1 MNRLSTSSRSGVPFS
16 RRVLLTLGSLALV
29 FLSILPV
36 LNAQERSE
44 GDLPVIEPRLTR
56 IIGSDTL
63 QIGEAALSPDG
74 RWVVYSATSPGGRYL
89 WVISSEGG
97 EPSRLVETRDVSG
110 PAWFPDG
117 DRIAYR
123 SDQLRAILTVPFDG
137 GTGRASG
144 APRRVTL
151 DDTPRSFRL
160 SPDARWIA
168 YRFGPMGDM
177 VIKVIPSNGGT
188 ARTVGEPSH
197 MLFVTD
203 WSRDGR
209 FIYYT
214 VQEPEAPDARHL
226 MRVSVEGGISQRVER
241 EPTGDAAPAVP
252 YRVGSTAGSDGA
264 GSHREIRTYDGRPV
278 ASFQLPQD
286 ARVAF
291 FLPPFSQDGR
301 HLLSV
306 VSNTAF
312 AIRLLPIAGGTPR
325 QLGEARAWESPL
337 GWSPD
342 GEEVL
347 FASALNGRT
356 AIMSAPVEGGAAR
369 EIAPMPVRGRR
380 RGDLWAHPVT
390 FSPDGRYLTYSTPTP
405 GSTDRTLVV
414 RSMANGEDRVITNSL
429 FYHEAAY
436 LVGPGGTSN
445 TAGDEFLYLER
456 NGDQV
461 ELRATPPV
469 GPSRL
474 LRSFPLAE
482 GQWAKGVFGDRVAYA
497 ADEEQGEGLFE
508 GLPPGRI
515 VVAQGPGGIPR
526 EVASPES
533 VIFGDIVWSPDG
545 RWIAAT
551 TYVVAEPVEES
562 EMKVLVVGVGPDG
575 EVTVPAR
582 LIDTPIGGAGAFDLR
597 WLPDGSAVIL
607 TGQFPPEYE
616 LDVWLIPVQNGGR
629 PQVLTRDE
637 MDERGFNTLSPDG
650 KYVAYQVSFSR
661 GSSLWLADLGG
672 AWMRER

>member
-1 MNRLSTSSRSGVPFS
+1 MNRLSTSSRSGVPLS
-16 RRVLLTLGSLALV
+16 RRVLITLGSLTLV
-29 FLSILPV
+29 LLSILPG
-36 LNAQERSE
+36 LNAQE
-44 GDLPVIEPRLTR
+44 GPADDLPVIEPRLTR

-63 QIGEAALSPDG
+63 EIGGAALSPDG
-74 RWVVYSATSPGGRYL
+74 RWVVYSATSPGGNYL

-97 EPSRLVETRDVSG
+97 EPSRLVETRDVSL

-117 DRIAYR
+117 DRIAYW
-123 SDQLRAILTVPFDG
+123 SFHLRAILTVPFDG

-151 DDTPRSFRL
+151 DDTPRGFRL

-168 YRFGPMGDM
+168 YRFGVMGDM

-188 ARTVGEPSH
+188 ARTVVEPSH
-197 MLFVTD
+197 MLFVMD
-203 WSRDGR
+203 WSRDGQ

-214 VQEPEAPDARHL
+214 VREPEAPGARPV
-226 MRVSVEGGISQRVER
+226 MRVSVEGGIPQRVER

-252 YRVGSTAGSDGA
+252 FRVRAAAGREGGGSSL
-264 GSHREIRTYDGRPV
+264 EIRTYDARPV
-278 ASFQLPQD
+278 ARFGMPQN
-286 ARVAF
+286 ARVGF

-312 AIRLLPIAGGTPR
+312 PLRLLPIAGGTPR

-347 FASALNGRT
+347 FASVLDGRT

-369 EIAPMPVRGRR
+369 EIAPMPVGVRR
-380 RGDLWAHPVT
+380 AGDRWAHPVT
-390 FSPDGRYLTYSTPTP
+390 FSRDGRYLTYSTPTP
-405 GSTDRTLVV
+405 GSPDRTLVV

-429 FYHEAAY
+429 FYHEAFR

-474 LRSFPLAE
+474 LRSFSLAE
-482 GQWAKGVFGDRVAYA
+482 GKWAKGVFGDRVAYA
-497 ADEEQGEGLFE
+497 AADGEPLLP

-533 VIFGDIVWSPDG
+533 VTFDDIVWSPDG

-551 TYVVAEPVEES
+551 TFVIAEPVEES
-562 EMKVLVVGVGPDG
+562 EIKVLVVGVGPDG

-582 LIDTPIGGAGAFDLR
+582 LIDNPTTGSAWDLR
-597 WLPDGSAVIL
+597 WLPDGSAVTL
-607 TGQFPPEYE
+607 YGQSLPDFAF
-616 LDVWLIPVQNGGR
+616 DIWLVPVQNGGR
-629 PQVLTRDE
+629 PQKLTRDE
-637 MDERGFNTLSPDG
+637 TGGIGFN
-650 KYVAYQVSFSR
+650 
-661 GSSLWLADLGG
+661 
-672 AWMRER
+672 